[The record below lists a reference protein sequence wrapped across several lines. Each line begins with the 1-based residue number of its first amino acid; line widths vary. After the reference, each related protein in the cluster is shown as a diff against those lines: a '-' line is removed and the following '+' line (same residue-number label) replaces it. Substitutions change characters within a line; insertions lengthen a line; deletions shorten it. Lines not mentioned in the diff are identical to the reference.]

1 MTKLV
6 GILGANYCGSTVMDM
21 VMNTHPDMVGVGELN
36 LVTEGSFNPKN
47 AVSKIGCEICHYS
60 GNTCPILPKEGFPY
74 QMATVHREIAER
86 AGVDWVV
93 DSSKAARIYRKYE
106 KAKSADG
113 YWYFVLIKTPEAAA
127 ASYVKHYTP
136 PHPEWAP
143 DFKGS
148 PTGDEIAKTWCNH
161 YKQILD
167 FVKGRQHIVIKY
179 EEFAEDPKSTLTR
192 VSEFLGV
199 QDAFDIS
206 GYGDVKYGHHRIA
219 GNYAAKTSRKPVQ
232 RLNWEHH
239 RADMSSKAWGQMRE
253 MYRRVT
259 DG

>member
-6 GILGANYCGSTVMDM
+6 GILGSNYCGSTVMDM

-47 AVSKIGCEICHYS
+47 AVSKIGCEICYYS
-60 GNTCPILPKEGFPY
+60 DNTCPILPKEGFPY

-86 AGVDWVV
+86 AGVGWVV

-113 YWYFVLIKTPEAAA
+113 YWYLVLIKTPEAAA

-148 PTGDEIAKTWCNH
+148 PTGDP
-161 YKQILD
+161 L
-167 FVKGRQHIVIKY
+167 
-179 EEFAEDPKSTLTR
+179 KSLRRGAITTNR
-192 VSEFLGV
+192 SS
-199 QDAFDIS
+199 IS
-206 GYGDVKYGHHRIA
+206 SRAGDMLCSSMR
-219 GNYAAKTSRKPVQ
+219 NSRKT
-232 RLNWEHH
+232 LN
-239 RADMSSKAWGQMRE
+239 QP
-253 MYRRVT
+253 
-259 DG
+259 